1 MANTSWRGLRFR
13 FSGTTPDAYRAVIP
27 LLVPTLLMSAAAI
40 FIDIKNPDDASM
52 KSYFIIFGIVTAVT
66 LLTLP
71 WLLWNL
77 KKYQHSNYCLASLQT
92 KFKATPQAFYGIFF
106 KLFGA
111 MLLVAAALGAA
122 GYVAYQSGFGKNMGM
137 GALMLLGFL
146 PLLLMIAILIGVKP
160 YVLSRLQNLVWT
172 QTGSSQMRFVSSLEF
187 KSLLLL
193 TVKNWLLMVVT
204 LGLYYPFAAVAIAR
218 LRVEAVAV
226 KTRIDPDTLFS
237 NLESSQGDVA
247 GDAAGDMFGL
257 DIGI

>member
-1 MANTSWRGLRFR
+1 
-13 FSGTTPDAYRAVIP
+13 
-27 LLVPTLLMSAAAI
+27 
-40 FIDIKNPDDASM
+40 
-52 KSYFIIFGIVTAVT
+52 
-66 LLTLP
+66 
-71 WLLWNL
+71 
-77 KKYQHSNYCLASLQT
+77 
-92 KFKATPQAFYGIFF
+92 
-106 KLFGA
+106 
-111 MLLVAAALGAA
+111 
-122 GYVAYQSGFGKNMGM
+122 
-137 GALMLLGFL
+137 
-146 PLLLMIAILIGVKP
+146 
-160 YVLSRLQNLVWT
+160 
-172 QTGSSQMRFVSSLEF
+172 MRFVSSLEF